1 MDEFVVFCQGEDCVW
16 IRLYDSVESCE
27 VCYLFGVIGI
37 FSLNWVLQ

>member
-1 MDEFVVFCQGEDCVW
+1 MW

-37 FSLNWVLQ
+37 FSLNWVL